1 MATKKLSPSEAEA
14 ISRTTVLNG
23 TKYRYLL
30 SQPPGPVRGTIF
42 LIHGWPD
49 LAFGWR
55 YQIPFLTSLGLRVVV
70 PDMPGYG
77 GTDAPE
83 DVKAYGFKKVSDD
96 LAALAKELGVS
107 RIVLGGHDWGGMV
120 VYRFAQW
127 HPELV
132 THVFSV
138 CTPYASPSTVY
149 MSSEQL
155 ANGPVPQFGY
165 QVHLASGEVE
175 KGVKTRENLE
185 QFLSGVYGGKVPEGR
200 TFMTPTKGIDLS
212 LLGKVERSRLV
223 EEEEMKYVVDQYAR
237 KGIHGPLNWYRT
249 RKVNFDDE
257 LNLSNRKVAQPVLY
271 ILANKDNILTKE
283 LSAGM
288 EKSVPNLIRKE
299 VTAGHWALWQA
310 SDEVNA
316 HVKEWLET
324 TVFGG
329 KSNL

>member
-1 MATKKLSPSEAEA
+1 MAPQKLTPASAEA
-14 ISRTTVLNG
+14 IAHTTVLNE

-30 SQPPGPVRGTIF
+30 STPEGQPKGTIF

-55 YQIPFLTSLGLRVVV
+55 YQIPYLTALGLRVVV

-83 DVKAYGFKKVSDD
+83 DLYSYGFKKVSDD

-107 RIVLGGHDWGGMV
+107 KIILGGHDWGGMV

-127 HPELV
+127 HPDLV

-138 CTPYASPSTVY
+138 CTPYAAPSPVY
-149 MSSEQL
+149 MSAEDL

-165 QVHLASGEVE
+165 QVQLASGEVE
-175 KGVKTRENLE
+175 KAVTTRGDLE

-200 TFMTPTKGIDLS
+200 VFMTPTKGVDLS
-212 LLGKVERSRLV
+212 LLGKVDRSRLV
-223 EEEEMKYVVDQYAR
+223 EEAEMEYVVDQYEK
-237 KGIHGPLNWYRT
+237 KGLHGPLNWYRT
-249 RKVNFDDE
+249 RKVNFEDE
-257 LNLSNRKVAQPVLY
+257 QNLPKKKLEQPVLY

-288 EKSVPNLIRKE
+288 ERSVPNLIRKE

-310 SDEVNA
+310 SDEVNS

-324 TVFGG
+324 VVLSA